1 LRFSWQ
7 ELTLLFFLQV
17 SPGRLGLLGLL
28 GLLSLLGLA
37 FVELVQG

>member
-17 SPGRLGLLGLL
+17 SPGRLGLM
-28 GLLSLLGLA
+28 SLVSLVGLA